1 MKYNYILW
9 DFDGT
14 LAYTGADVWGSLEYA
29 AQKCGGTIPA
39 QYRKD
44 DSNLGKSVWEIFHQ
58 VTPFPGE
65 DKYEEYDE
73 LVRIHYRTIS
83 EYPGT
88 CLYEGIRELLL
99 RLREKG
105 AVNSIITMKPR
116 EALERILD
124 KKGWGGYFEERYSPD
139 SFSGTEKT
147 KSELIRH
154 VIERE
159 PDKSY
164 VYIGDTWSD
173 VRAAHDN
180 GIPCIAVTYGDG
192 DTEKLTGEQP
202 EYIADDVSGI
212 ADILEKGV

>member
-1 MKYNYILW
+1 MRYNYILW

-29 AQKCGGTIPA
+29 AQKCGGTIPLL
-39 QYRKD
+39 YRKE

-65 DKYEEYDE
+65 DKYKEYDD

-88 CLYEGIRELLL
+88 YMYEGIRELLI
-99 RLREKG
+99 RLRENG
-105 AVNSIITMKPR
+105 AVNSIITLKPE

-124 KKGWGGYFEERYSPD
+124 KKGWGVFFQERYSPD
-139 SFSGTEKT
+139 SFPGTEKT

-159 PDKSY
+159 PDRDY

-192 DTEKLTGEQP
+192 DTVKLTGENP
-202 EYIADDVSGI
+202 EYIVDDVSGI

>member
-1 MKYNYILW
+1 MKYDYVLW

-29 AQKCGGTIPA
+29 AQECGGTIPLT
-39 QYRKD
+39 YRKN
-44 DSNLGKSVWEIFHQ
+44 DSNLGKSVQEIFHQ

-65 DKYEEYDE
+65 EKYKEYDD

-83 EYPGT
+83 EYPET
-88 CLYEGIRELLL
+88 CLYEGIRELLIW
-99 RLREKG
+99 LREKG
-105 AVNSIITMKPR
+105 VVNSIITMKP
-116 EALERILD
+116 EKALDRILD
-124 KKGWGGYFEERYSPD
+124 KKGWGSFFEECYSPD
-139 SFSGTEKT
+139 SFTGTEKT
-147 KSELIRH
+147 KSELIRY
-154 VIERE
+154 VIERRT
-159 PDKSY
+159 DKNY

-192 DTEKLTGEQP
+192 DTAKLVGENP

-212 ADILEKGV
+212 FHILEKGV